1 MFATMI
7 FVFPSPTDSGAHVRD
22 NNDIKR
28 VMMMVII
35 ALLPAFGFG
44 IYNSGLQHYMSLGQS
59 ASHIDIIIKGS
70 WLVLPILIVSYGV
83 GGFWEMLF
91 AVIRRHEINEGFL
104 VTGFLIPLSVP
115 STFPLWQVA
124 VATSFGVVVGKEVF
138 GGTGMNIFNPALIT
152 RAFLFFAYPVSISG
166 NDVWT
171 SFGKTVVDTYT
182 KATPLSVAAAAK
194 DSSIIEALE
203 KGGYSMWKMF
213 VGTIPGSIGE
223 TSTIA
228 ILIGAI
234 ILLVTG
240 IASWRI
246 LLSVFAGGYLMAL
259 VFNYAAPSPNHFMA
273 LPAHYHLIMGG
284 FAFGAVF
291 MATDPVS
298 SSQTNAGKYIYGFL
312 IGSLAVL
319 VRVLN
324 PAYPEGMM
332 LAILFMNACAPL
344 LDSTVVWFNIR
355 RRKKRATE

>member
-1 MFATMI
+1 
-7 FVFPSPTDSGAHVRD
+7 
-22 NNDIKR
+22 
-28 VMMMVII
+28 MMTVII
-35 ALLPAFGFG
+35 ALIPAFLFG
-44 IYNSGLQHYMSLGQS
+44 IYNSGLQHYTSLGQS

-70 WLVLPILIVSYGV
+70 WLVIPILIVSYGV

-91 AVIRRHEINEGFL
+91 AVVRRHEINEGFL
-104 VTGFLIPLSVP
+104 VTGFLIPLIVP
-115 STFPLWQVA
+115 STIPLWQVA

-138 GGTGMNIFNPALIT
+138 GGTGMNIFNPALVT
-152 RAFLFFAYPVSISG
+152 RAFLFFAYPAAISG
-166 NDVWT
+166 NEVWT
-171 SFGKTVVDTYT
+171 SFGKTIVDTYT
-182 KATPLSVAAAAK
+182 KATPLSVAAAVK
-194 DSSIIEALE
+194 DGTIIDSLE
-203 KGGYSMWKMF
+203 KSGYSMWKIF

-223 TSTIA
+223 TSTAA
-228 ILIGAI
+228 IIIGAI

-259 VFNYAAPSPNHFMA
+259 VFNYAAPSPSHFMA

-298 SSQTNAGKYIYGFL
+298 SSQTNTGKYIYGFL

-319 VRVLN
+319 VRVIN

-355 RRKKRATE
+355 RRKKRATK